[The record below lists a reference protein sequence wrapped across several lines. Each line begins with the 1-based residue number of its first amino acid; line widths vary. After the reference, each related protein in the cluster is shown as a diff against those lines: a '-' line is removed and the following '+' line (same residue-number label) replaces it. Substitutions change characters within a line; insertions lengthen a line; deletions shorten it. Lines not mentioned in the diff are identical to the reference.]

1 MHNTPNKS
9 PKIRYK
15 YIKHVNAFPT
25 LQNLHIK
32 YEEEVRHDTNVA
44 AQYVKLDFAFDP
56 KPAWSLTG
64 LVEGKEG
71 ESMYMDTSFT
81 YLM

>member
-15 YIKHVNAFPT
+15 YIKYVNAFPT
-25 LQNLHIK
+25 SQI
-32 YEEEVRHDTNVA
+32 YTSSEEEMWHDTNVA
-44 AQYVKLDFAFDP
+44 AQYVTLDFAFDP

-64 LVEGKEG
+64 LVQGKEG

-81 YLM
+81 SLM